1 METTKSNETV
11 NKKAQGEENQDF
23 SYTDI
28 TMHLNNSSTNIETYS
43 DSTVAL

>member
-11 NKKAQGEENQDF
+11 NKKAHGEENQDF